1 MEREHPGSLDAIPW
15 FWRRFARSSV
25 KIAVLHRTVPAA
37 LPQDDLAEM
46 WRLERRMLVSLVLF
60 FGVLFILLAGSR
72 AFQWRWG
79 RPAGGTAV
87 RLPRAGLKHTSWR
100 TAATSFERRDVWGA
114 VVPCAAAVEAD
125 RSVK

>member
-1 MEREHPGSLDAIPW
+1 MGLLDASPAVLVLGAIDLAIAVYAVRCHLLADRVADRIVAHVEREHPGSLDAIPW

-46 WRLERRMLVSLVLF
+46 WRLERRMLVGLVLF
-60 FGVLFILLAGSR
+60 FGVLFMLLAGSR

-79 RPAGGTAV
+79 
-87 RLPRAGLKHTSWR
+87 
-100 TAATSFERRDVWGA
+100 
-114 VVPCAAAVEAD
+114 
-125 RSVK
+125 